1 VLPSVW
7 IPRLWAWKMNSSRSR
22 QAHAKQYLAG
32 LILVGLA
39 GTATLWHFTGFY
51 LAMAY
56 FAGFTTPIVFAKVAP
71 SYIPPDTDSGEEP
84 DRGYR

>member
-1 VLPSVW
+1 
-7 IPRLWAWKMNSSRSR
+7 MNSTEAR
-22 QAHAKQYLAG
+22 QAHAKQFLAG

-56 FAGFTTPIVFAKVAP
+56 AAGFSTPIIYARVAP
-71 SYIPPDTDSGEEP
+71 SYSPPDTVSEQEEA

>member
-1 VLPSVW
+1 MWW
-7 IPRLWAWKMNSSRSR
+7 ISIHPRKMNRTESR
-22 QAHAKQYLAG
+22 QEHAKQFLAG

-56 FAGFTTPIVFAKVAP
+56 FAGFSTPIVFAKVAP
-71 SYIPPDTDSGEEP
+71 SYSPPDTDSEQEEA